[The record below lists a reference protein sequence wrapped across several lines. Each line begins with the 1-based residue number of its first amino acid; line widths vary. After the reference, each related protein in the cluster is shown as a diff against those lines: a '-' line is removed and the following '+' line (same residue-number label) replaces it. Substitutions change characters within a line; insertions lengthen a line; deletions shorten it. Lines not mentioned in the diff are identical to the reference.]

1 MKDLFYYLSRRVGR
15 AIGDFGLIEEGD
27 RILVGVSGGKDSLA
41 LLEFLKEKARRS
53 PVKFEIFACH
63 VEVLPEISEV
73 VEEFLSRLG
82 VEYEINRE
90 ALAGLDLSSAEKD
103 RCFLCSWYRRK
114 ALFFSA
120 KAHGCNKVA
129 LGHNMDDVVQTF
141 LMNVFFQAT
150 ISTMCPRQEFFA
162 GEIVVIRPL
171 VYLREEELKRLA
183 RQRNYPELPL
193 CPWAVDNRR
202 EQIKYVLKYLK
213 HNNPKVD
220 VVKNA
225 FLSLM
230 NVNEEYLP
238 KLISRGGDGE

>member
-15 AIGDFGLIEEGD
+15 AISDFGLIEGGD

-41 LLEFLKEKARRS
+41 LLEFLLDKQKKS
-53 PVKFEIFACH
+53 PVKFSLVPYH
-63 VEVLPEISEV
+63 VQVFSEVAEV
-73 VEEFLSRLG
+73 VERFLTEKGLSIE
-82 VEYEINRE
+82 VDRE
-90 ALAGLDLSSAEKD
+90 ALKDLDLNTAKKD
-103 RCFLCSWYRRK
+103 SCFLCSWYRRK
-114 ALFFSA
+114 ALFFAA
-120 KAHGCNKVA
+120 KRHGCNKVA

-150 ISTMCPRQEFFA
+150 ISTMCPRQEFFS

-171 VYLREEELKRLA
+171 VYLRESELERVA
-183 RQRNYPELPL
+183 RQRGYPKLPD
-193 CPWAVDNRR
+193 CPWAKDNRR

-213 HNNPKVD
+213 ANNPKVD

-230 NVNEEYLP
+230 NVNQEYLP
-238 KLISRGGDGE
+238 KMVRGGDEE